1 MLDLDIM
8 YSLNRLITK
17 ELELNNFVFSES
29 VVDSI
34 VNILLANDDKS
45 NLMFYNFFQN
55 VELYNKNQVIERCI
69 YNILARLNILIS
81 NCNKNKLLNVHWIIP
96 SLY

>member
-34 VNILLANDDKS
+34 VNILLANEDKS

-55 VELYNKNQVIERCI
+55 HKVRLTFKNHSLI
-69 YNILARLNILIS
+69 YRV
-81 NCNKNKLLNVHWIIP
+81 CEC
-96 SLY
+96 